1 MPTAKC
7 FADTNV
13 AIYALDAD
21 AAKRTTA
28 LSILDSRPFISTQ
41 VVNEYLNV
49 LLVKRRLYRVA
60 AHELARALMAA
71 CEVVSVI
78 PTITDLAMNI
88 GERYQLSHWDSL
100 IVAAALAAGCDTLY
114 SEDMQNGQVF
124 EGRLTMKNPFS
135 EP

>member
-13 AIYALDAD
+13 AIYAIDAD
-21 AAKRTTA
+21 VAKRDKA
-28 LSILDSRPFISTQ
+28 LAVLRDGAIISTQ

-49 LLVKRRLYRVA
+49 LLVKRRMDRSA
-60 AHELARALMAA
+60 AHELARALMVT
-71 CEVVSVI
+71 CDVVAI
-78 PTITDLAMNI
+78 TPDITDLAMSI

-100 IVAAALAAGCDTLY
+100 IVAAALDSECDTLY

-124 EGRLTMKNPFS
+124 EGKLTVRNPF
-135 EP
+135 